1 MGFDKYVMTCIHHYG
16 IIQNSVTTLKIF
28 YAMLNFLIAAKLF
41 YEVVAPFYIPANSVG
56 EFQFLHILANLS
68 LQFIFCF
75 CLSLFFLGTHPLA
88 HGSSQIRGQ
97 IRTVAASLLILK
109 NFKELS
115 GLLFLLSLLN

>member
-75 CLSLFFLGTHPLA
+75 CLSLFFLGTHPWHMEVPRL
-88 HGSSQIRGQ
+88 GVKS
-97 IRTVAASLLILK
+97 
-109 NFKELS
+109 EP
-115 GLLFLLSLLN
+115 